1 MGSDTTSVGAG
12 LIVGTASVDSGIQ
25 FEAAGTAI
33 KEIITTKIGI
43 ETYLLFRKSVKIEWL
58 GGLGTRRRPRFSS
71 LLPMS
76 STLN

>member
-1 MGSDTTSVGAG
+1 
-12 LIVGTASVDSGIQ
+12 
-25 FEAAGTAI
+25 
-33 KEIITTKIGI
+33 
-43 ETYLLFRKSVKIEWL
+43 LLFRKSVKIEWL